1 MADICRSSNR
11 KPSAGTMPPARPA
24 RPPVEPAPAR
34 AFAAAALLTLMLSCD
49 SLFLPPTGF
58 PEDGPDPRST
68 PAGTIEH
75 LFRAYEDKRIDLF
88 TELLPKNGTYRF
100 FISPDYSDA
109 YAATHSTDAVI
120 AQIEEGQYA
129 YVPPGSYRYWGH
141 ESELAKHRRLFS
153 MADAIEFTEYPIV
166 NERDFRYSIDENNDT
181 THVEVR
187 TTAGELCIGFRD
199 TLYCTQKEGQS
210 QVFLLER
217 ETDRKTGDK
226 LWVIKDWFDLN
237 SI

>member
-1 MADICRSSNR
+1 MADTRRFSNR
-11 KPSAGTMPPARPA
+11 KRPTAPKRPGGELIVAGVFIAVT
-24 RPPVEPAPAR
+24 
-34 AFAAAALLTLMLSCD
+34 LLSPMLSCD
-49 SLFLPPTGF
+49 SLLLPPTGF
-58 PEDGPDPRST
+58 PEDGPNPRST
-68 PAGTIEH
+68 PAGTIEY

-109 YAATHSTDAVI
+109 YAAAHSTDAII
-120 AQIEEGQYA
+120 ARIEEGQYA
-129 YVPPGSYRYWGH
+129 YVKPGNYYYWGH

-153 MADAIEFTEYPIV
+153 MADAIEFPERPIV
-166 NERDFRYSIDENNDT
+166 DERNFSYRIDESGNDT

-187 TTAGELCIGFRD
+187 TSAGELCIGFRD

>member
-1 MADICRSSNR
+1 MADTDRSSNR
-11 KPSAGTMPPARPA
+11 KRTAGITPPARSTRSRGELTAA
-24 RPPVEPAPAR
+24 RV
-34 AFAAAALLTLMLSCD
+34 FASAALLTLILSCD
-49 SLFLPPTGF
+49 SLLLPPTGF
-58 PEDGPDPRST
+58 PEDGPSLRST
-68 PAGTIEH
+68 PKGTIEY
-75 LFRAYEDKRIDLF
+75 LFRAYEEKRIDLF

-109 YAATHSTDAVI
+109 YAATHSTDAVLER
-120 AQIEEGQYA
+120 IEEGQYA
-129 YVPPGSYRYWGH
+129 YVKPGSYYYWGH

-153 MADAIEFTEYPIV
+153 MADSIKFIEYPV
-166 NERDFRYSIDENNDT
+166 LDEHFKYRIDDSNDT
-181 THVEVR
+181 AQVEVR
-187 TTAGELCIGFRD
+187 TTFGELCIGFRD

-217 ETDRKTGDK
+217 ETDRKTGDR

>member
-1 MADICRSSNR
+1 MADTHRSSNR
-11 KPSAGTMPPARPA
+11 KRSIAPTRPYGELMTA
-24 RPPVEPAPAR
+24 KV
-34 AFAAAALLTLMLSCD
+34 FAAVMLLSLILSCD
-49 SLFLPPTGF
+49 SLLLPPTGF
-58 PEDGPDPRST
+58 PEDGPNPRST
-68 PAGTIEH
+68 PKGTIEH

-109 YAATHSTDAVI
+109 YAATHSTDAI
-120 AQIEEGQYA
+120 IERIEEGQYA
-129 YVPPGSYRYWGH
+129 YVKPGSYHYWGH
-141 ESELAKHRRLFS
+141 ESELAKHRHLFS

-166 NERDFRYSIDENNDT
+166 DERDFRYRVNEQNDT
-181 THVEVR
+181 TQVEVR

-217 ETDRKTGDK
+217 EADRKTGDK

>member
-1 MADICRSSNR
+1 MAAYRFSNR
-11 KPSAGTMPPARPA
+11 KR
-24 RPPVEPAPAR
+24 
-34 AFAAAALLTLMLSCD
+34 AAAALAAASAFAALLLFAPSCD
-49 SLFLPPTGF
+49 TLFLPPTGF
-58 PEDGPDPRST
+58 PEEGPNLRST
-68 PAGTIEH
+68 PAGAIEH

-109 YAATHSTDAVI
+109 YAAAHSTDAII
-120 AQIEEGQYA
+120 ARVEESEYA
-129 YVPPGSYRYWGH
+129 YVRAGSYHYWGH
-141 ESELAKHRRLFS
+141 ESEIAKHRRLFS
-153 MADAIEFTEYPIV
+153 MADAIEFTEHPIV
-166 NERDFRYSIDENNDT
+166 DERDFRYRVNEGGDT

-187 TTAGELCIGFRD
+187 MTAGELCIGFRD
-199 TLYCTQKEGQS
+199 TLYCTQKEGQM

-217 ETDRKTGDK
+217 EVDRRTGDR